1 MQEKV
6 AKLKQERISADKAYF
21 ELRIGIHTGPVVAG
35 VVGIKK
41 FQYDIWGDTVNL
53 AARMEQSGMPGKIN
67 VSRST
72 FDKVKDRFRCFH
84 RGKIEAK
91 NKGEIDM
98 FFIEN

>member
-1 MQEKV
+1 MPTTP
-6 AKLKQERISADKAYF
+6 AT
-21 ELRIGIHTGPVVAG
+21 TGPVVAG

-53 AARMEQSGMPGKIN
+53 AARMEQSGVPGRIN
-67 VSRST
+67 ISQHTYELIKGQFSFV
-72 FDKVKDRFRCFH
+72 H

-98 FFIEN
+98 YFVE